1 MIISASRRTDIPA
14 FYTEWFYNRIKDGFV
29 YVRNPINKN
38 QVSKVSLLPE
48 HVDCFVFWTKN
59 PKPFIERLSELSE
72 YKFYFQFTLNS
83 YCKDLE
89 PNVPKK
95 QDVIETF
102 IELSQKIG
110 KEKVIWRYDPIL
122 LSDKYTIDYHIKYFK
137 SIAERVSP
145 FTEKCVISF
154 IDIYKKCER
163 NLKNISVQE
172 ISANEIEYLSGEL
185 KKIADEYNLSLE
197 TCAENVELSSLGI
210 GHNRCIDNDLIERI
224 LNKKIKSSKDKNQRN
239 ECGCI
244 ESIDIGAYNTCK
256 HGCLYCYAN
265 FNHQMVSDNC
275 DNHTS
280 SSPLLFGEIGEEDN
294 IVDRKV
300 KSVIINTLFG

>member
-14 FYTEWFYNRIKDGFV
+14 FYSDWFYNRIKEGFV

-38 QVSKVSLLPE
+38 HISKVSLLPE

-59 PKPFIERLSELSE
+59 PKPFIERLSELSA

-83 YCKDLE
+83 YSTDLE

-95 QDVIETF
+95 QEIIETF
-102 IELSQKIG
+102 IELSKRIG
-110 KEKVIWRYDPIL
+110 KEKIIWRYDPIL
-122 LSDKYTIDYHIKYFK
+122 LSDKYTIDYHLKYFK
-137 SIAERVSP
+137 SIAEKVNP

-154 IDIYKKCER
+154 IDLYKKCER
-163 NLKNISVQE
+163 NLKGTTVQE
-172 ISANEIEYLSGEL
+172 IPEKEIRYLSQEL
-185 KKIADEYNLSLE
+185 KKITDNYNLSLE
-197 TCAENVELSSLGI
+197 TCAENIELATLGI
-210 GHNRCIDNDLIERI
+210 GHNRCIDNVLIERI
-224 LNKKIKSSKDKNQRN
+224 LDKKIKASKDKNQRN

-265 FNHQMVSDNC
+265 FNHQMVIDNC
-275 DNHTS
+275 DSHS
-280 SSPLLFGEIGEEDN
+280 SISPLIFGKVGEKDEIIE
-294 IVDRKV
+294 RKV
-300 KSVIINTLFG
+300 KSIVVNTLFG